1 MRQIS
6 AFRSGWTGAFLLSK
20 SIAFAVILSLG
31 CSVVADES
39 DGVSQEIQVN
49 AIQPSHTV
57 VIGDTLWNVAL
68 RLRPQGMTMAQ
79 AMDAVYEHNPEAFL
93 EADSTKLI
101 EGSVVTFP
109 NALAE
114 IKAQEIVVS
123 AENSSLSIPLLE
135 PIAVPSVES
144 TELIAEEP
152 VQKQDT
158 AIDDLPEEKALPEAE
173 VEADVDVVAD
183 VVAEVA
189 VEVAVEVVVEV
200 DEKIQESLLVVEPEI
215 ASQLPNTKLEEL
227 PVDDVVADAPMLL
240 IESAVED
247 KSSEAVVEQPSTQP
261 IQVKHTETIKTV
273 QVEPVNQLKQF
284 LAQLRSQD
292 ASQTITKLK
301 QLPIDLWF
309 FIAAILIAII
319 INRSKRRSGEDL
331 SSQSSEDSLAES
343 VLDGPFAEGVAQDD
357 VFTAPEEQSA
367 KAKVKDEPP
376 PSQEEQEPAEIAM
389 NLPGL
394 DELKAQLSE
403 DSDPAKP
410 LAKDFEPVSFEED
423 TLEIDPL
430 QIKLDM
436 ASLCIEMGDIESA
449 QSILE
454 EIISEADKQGKAKAR
469 EILDSIET

>member
-1 MRQIS
+1 MRQIR
-6 AFRSGWTGAFLLSK
+6 AFRSGWTGANSLSK

-39 DGVSQEIQVN
+39 DGVSQEIQVS

-68 RLRPQGMTMAQ
+68 RLRPQGMAMAQ

-114 IKAQEIVVS
+114 IKAPEIVVS
-123 AENSSLSIPLLE
+123 AENSSLSIPLLD
-135 PIAVPSVES
+135 PITMPSVKS
-144 TELIAEEP
+144 KELIAEEP
-152 VQKQDT
+152 LQKQDT
-158 AIDDLPEEKALPEAE
+158 AVDDLPVEKALPEAE
-173 VEADVDVVAD
+173 VEIEADVDVVA
-183 VVAEVA
+183 E
-189 VEVAVEVVVEV
+189 VEV
-200 DEKIQESLLVVEPEI
+200 DEKIQESLLVVEPET

-227 PVDDVVADAPMLL
+227 PVDDVVADDSMLL
-240 IESAVED
+240 IENAVED

-261 IQVKHTETIKTV
+261 IQVKHTEVSQPV
-273 QVEPVNQLKQF
+273 QVESVNQLEHF

-309 FIAAILIAII
+309 FVAAILIAII
-319 INRSKRRSGEDL
+319 INRSKRKSGED
-331 SSQSSEDSLAES
+331 SSSKSSEDLLTES
-343 VLDGPFAEGVAQDD
+343 VLDGPFAEGDAQDD
-357 VFTAPEEQSA
+357 VFTAPEEQPA

-376 PSQEEQEPAEIAM
+376 ALDEEQEQEPAEIAM

-403 DSDPAKP
+403 DNDPAKP

>member
-1 MRQIS
+1 
-6 AFRSGWTGAFLLSK
+6 
-20 SIAFAVILSLG
+20 
-31 CSVVADES
+31 VVADES
-39 DGVSQEIQVN
+39 DGGPQEIQVS

-68 RLRPQGMTMAQ
+68 RLRPQGMAMAQ

-114 IKAQEIVVS
+114 IKAPEIVVS
-123 AENSSLSIPLLE
+123 AENSSLSIPLLD
-135 PIAVPSVES
+135 PITMPSVKS
-144 TELIAEEP
+144 KELIAEEP
-152 VQKQDT
+152 LQKQDT
-158 AIDDLPEEKALPEAE
+158 AVDDLPVEKALPEAE
-173 VEADVDVVAD
+173 VEIEADVDVVA
-183 VVAEVA
+183 E
-189 VEVAVEVVVEV
+189 VEV
-200 DEKIQESLLVVEPEI
+200 DEKIQESLLVVEPET
-215 ASQLPNTKLEEL
+215 ALQLPNTKLEEL
-227 PVDDVVADAPMLL
+227 PVDDVVADDSMLL
-240 IESAVED
+240 IENAVED

-261 IQVKHTETIKTV
+261 IQVKHTEVSQPV
-273 QVEPVNQLKQF
+273 QVESVNQLEHF

-309 FIAAILIAII
+309 FVAAILIAII
-319 INRSKRRSGEDL
+319 INRSKRKSQDD
-331 SSQSSEDSLAES
+331 SFSQSSEDSLAES
-343 VLDGPFAEGVAQDD
+343 VLDGPFAEGDDQDD
-357 VFTAPEEQSA
+357 VFTVPEEQPA

-376 PSQEEQEPAEIAM
+376 ALDEEQEQEPAEIAM

>member
-1 MRQIS
+1 MRQIT
-6 AFRSGWTGAFLLSK
+6 AFISGWTGAVLLSK

-39 DGVSQEIQVN
+39 EGVSQELETKT
-49 AIQPSHTV
+49 IQPSHTV

-68 RLRPQGMTMAQ
+68 RLRPQGMAMAQ

-93 EADSTKLI
+93 EGDSTKLI

-109 NALAE
+109 AALTLIE
-114 IKAQEIVVS
+114 TSEVVVS
-123 AENSSLSIPLLE
+123 KANSSLNIPQLD
-135 PIAVPSVES
+135 PIAEQAVE
-144 TELIAEEP
+144 TTVLMPEEP

-158 AIDDLPEEKALPEAE
+158 AVDDLSVHK
-173 VEADVDVVAD
+173 
-183 VVAEVA
+183 
-189 VEVAVEVVVEV
+189 
-200 DEKIQESLLVVEPEI
+200 SLLETETKAGDQDQDKVQKSLLTVEQET
-215 ASQLPNTKLEEL
+215 ASQLPNTGLEDL
-227 PVDDVVADAPMLL
+227 PVDDVVADDSMLL
-240 IESAVED
+240 IENSVED
-247 KSSEAVVEQPSTQP
+247 KPPEEVVEPSLIQP
-261 IQVKHTETIKTV
+261 IQIQHTEIRQPI
-273 QVEPVNQLKQF
+273 QVEPVNQLEQF
-284 LAQLRSQD
+284 LAQLKSQNVNQYI
-292 ASQTITKLK
+292 AKLK
-301 QLPIDLWF
+301 QLPVDIVFLLV
-309 FIAAILIAII
+309 ALLIAII
-319 INRSKRRSGEDL
+319 INRIKRKSDDD
-331 SSQSSEDSLAES
+331 SQSKQSEDSLVES
-343 VLDGPFAEGVAQDD
+343 VLDGPFAEGDDQDD
-357 VFTAPEEQSA
+357 VFTAAVEQPT
-367 KAKVKDEPP
+367 KAKVEDKPQVSDED
-376 PSQEEQEPAEIAM
+376 QEPAEIAM

>member
-1 MRQIS
+1 MRKTMRQIR
-6 AFRSGWTGAFLLSK
+6 AFRSGWTGANSLSK
-20 SIAFAVILSLG
+20 SIAFAVIFSLG
-31 CSVVADES
+31 CSVAADES
-39 DGVSQEIQVN
+39 DGGPQEIQVS

-68 RLRPQGMTMAQ
+68 RLRPQGMAMAQ

-109 NALAE
+109 IALAVT
-114 IKAQEIVVS
+114 KAPEVVVS
-123 AENSSLSIPLLE
+123 AENSSLSIPQLD
-135 PIAVPSVES
+135 PIAVPSMES

-158 AIDDLPEEKALPEAE
+158 AVDDLPVEKALPEAE
-173 VEADVDVVAD
+173 VEIEADVDVVA
-183 VVAEVA
+183 E
-189 VEVAVEVVVEV
+189 VEV
-200 DEKIQESLLVVEPEI
+200 DEKIQESLLVVEPET
-215 ASQLPNTKLEEL
+215 ASQLPNTGLKEL
-227 PVDDVVADAPMLL
+227 PVDDVVGDDSMLL
-240 IESAVED
+240 IENALED

-261 IQVKHTETIKTV
+261 IQVKHTEVSQPV
-273 QVEPVNQLKQF
+273 QVESVNQLEQF

-309 FIAAILIAII
+309 FVAAILIAII
-319 INRSKRRSGEDL
+319 INRSKRKSGED
-331 SSQSSEDSLAES
+331 SSSKSSEDSLAES
-343 VLDGPFAEGVAQDD
+343 VLDGPFAEGDAQDD
-357 VFTAPEEQSA
+357 VFTTPEEQPA

-376 PSQEEQEPAEIAM
+376 ASDEEQEQEQEQEPAEIAM

>member
-1 MRQIS
+1 MRQIK
-6 AFRSGWTGAFLLSK
+6 AFRSDWTDAISLSK

-31 CSVVADES
+31 CSVVANES
-39 DGVSQEIQVN
+39 DGVAQAIQVKP
-49 AIQPSHTV
+49 IQPSHTV

-68 RLRPQGMTMAQ
+68 RLRPQGMAMAQ

-109 NALAE
+109 ATLAVT
-114 IKAQEIVVS
+114 KASEVVVS
-123 AENSSLSIPLLE
+123 AENSSLSIPQLD
-135 PIAVPSVES
+135 PIAVQSVKPAELMPKES
-144 TELIAEEP
+144 
-152 VQKQDT
+152 VQKQNT
-158 AIDDLPEEKALPEAE
+158 TVDDLPVDKGLLEVEAE
-173 VEADVDVVAD
+173 VEVN
-183 VVAEVA
+183 
-189 VEVAVEVVVEV
+189 
-200 DEKIQESLLVVEPEI
+200 EKPQASLLVVEPQT
-215 ASQLPNTKLEEL
+215 ASKLLNAELEEL
-227 PVDDVVADAPMLL
+227 PIDDVKADESMLL
-240 IESAVED
+240 IENTVED
-247 KSSEAVVEQPSTQP
+247 KPPEVVVEPSSIQPT
-261 IQVKHTETIKTV
+261 QVKHKDISQPV
-273 QVEPVNQLKQF
+273 QLEPVNQLEQF
-284 LAQLRSQD
+284 LAQLKSQD
-292 ASQTITKLK
+292 ANQTIAKLK
-301 QLPIDLWF
+301 QLPVDLWF
-309 FIAAILIAII
+309 FVAAILIAII
-319 INRSKRRSGEDL
+319 INRSKRKSRDD
-331 SSQSSEDSLAES
+331 SSSKSSEDSLAES
-343 VLDGPFAEGVAQDD
+343 VLDGPFAEGDDQDD
-357 VFTAPEEQSA
+357 VFTAAVEQPTKG
-367 KAKVKDEPP
+367 KAKDKPPASDED
-376 PSQEEQEPAEIAM
+376 QEPAEIAM

>member
-1 MRQIS
+1 MRQIR
-6 AFRSGWTGAFLLSK
+6 AFRSGWTGAISLSK

-39 DGVSQEIQVN
+39 DGGPQEIQVN
-49 AIQPSHTV
+49 AIQPSYTV

-68 RLRPQGMTMAQ
+68 RLRPQGMAMAQ

-109 NALAE
+109 ATLAVT
-114 IKAQEIVVS
+114 KASEVVVS
-123 AENSSLSIPLLE
+123 TENSSLSIPQLD

-158 AIDDLPEEKALPEAE
+158 AVDDLPVEKALSQAE
-173 VEADVDVVAD
+173 VEIVVDV
-183 VVAEVA
+183 EVNG
-189 VEVAVEVVVEV
+189 
-200 DEKIQESLLVVEPEI
+200 KIQESLLVVELETV
-215 ASQLPNTKLEEL
+215 SQLPNTKLEEL
-227 PVDDVVADAPMLL
+227 PVDDVVADDSMLL
-240 IESAVED
+240 IENAVED

-261 IQVKHTETIKTV
+261 IQVKHTEINQPV
-273 QVEPVNQLKQF
+273 QVEPVNQLEQF

-309 FIAAILIAII
+309 FVAAILIAII
-319 INRSKRRSGEDL
+319 INRSKRRSGEDS

-343 VLDGPFAEGVAQDD
+343 VLDGPFAEGDAQDD
-357 VFTAPEEQSA
+357 VFTAPEEQPA

-376 PSQEEQEPAEIAM
+376 ASDEEQEPAEIAM

>member
-1 MRQIS
+1 MRQIK
-6 AFRSGWTGAFLLSK
+6 AFRSGWTGAILLSK
-20 SIAFAVILSLG
+20 SIAFVVILSLG
-31 CSVVADES
+31 CSVAADES
-39 DGVSQEIQVN
+39 DGVPQEGQAN

-68 RLRPQGMTMAQ
+68 RLRPQGMAMAQ
-79 AMDAVYEHNPEAFL
+79 AMDAIYEHNPEAFL

-114 IKAQEIVVS
+114 TKAPEIVVS
-123 AENSSLSIPLLE
+123 AENSSLSIPLLD

-152 VQKQDT
+152 VQKQDK
-158 AIDDLPEEKALPEAE
+158 AVDDLPVENALPKAE
-173 VEADVDVVAD
+173 VEIDVDVA
-183 VVAEVA
+183 AE
-189 VEVAVEVVVEV
+189 VEV
-200 DEKIQESLLVVEPEI
+200 DEKIQESLLVVEPET
-215 ASQLPNTKLEEL
+215 ASQLPNTKLEQL
-227 PVDDVVADAPMLL
+227 PVNDVVADDSMLL
-240 IESAVED
+240 IENAVED

-261 IQVKHTETIKTV
+261 IQIKHTESNQPV
-273 QVEPVNQLKQF
+273 QVEPVNQLEQF
-284 LAQLRSQD
+284 LAQLKSQD
-292 ASQTITKLK
+292 VSQTITKLK

-309 FIAAILIAII
+309 FVAAILIAII
-319 INRSKRRSGEDL
+319 INRSKRRSGEDS

-343 VLDGPFAEGVAQDD
+343 VLDGPFAEGDAQDD
-357 VFTAPEEQSA
+357 VFTAPEEQPA

-376 PSQEEQEPAEIAM
+376 ASQEEQEPAEIAM

>member
-1 MRQIS
+1 MRQIR
-6 AFRSGWTGAFLLSK
+6 AFRSGWTGANSLSK
-20 SIAFAVILSLG
+20 SIVFAVILSLG

-39 DGVSQEIQVN
+39 DGVSQEIQVS

-68 RLRPQGMTMAQ
+68 RLRPQGMAMAQ

-114 IKAQEIVVS
+114 IKAPEIVVS
-123 AENSSLSIPLLE
+123 AENSSLSIPLLD
-135 PIAVPSVES
+135 PITMPSVKS
-144 TELIAEEP
+144 KELIAEEP
-152 VQKQDT
+152 LQKQDT
-158 AIDDLPEEKALPEAE
+158 AVDDLPVEKALPEAE
-173 VEADVDVVAD
+173 VEIEADVDVVA
-183 VVAEVA
+183 E
-189 VEVAVEVVVEV
+189 VEV
-200 DEKIQESLLVVEPEI
+200 DEKIQESLLVVEPET
-215 ASQLPNTKLEEL
+215 ALQLPNTKLEEL
-227 PVDDVVADAPMLL
+227 PVDDVVADDSMLL
-240 IESAVED
+240 IENAVED

-261 IQVKHTETIKTV
+261 IQVKHTEVSQPV
-273 QVEPVNQLKQF
+273 QVESVNQLEHF

-309 FIAAILIAII
+309 FVAAILIAII
-319 INRSKRRSGEDL
+319 INRSKRRSGEDS

-343 VLDGPFAEGVAQDD
+343 VLDGPFAEGDAQDD
-357 VFTAPEEQSA
+357 VFTAPEEQPA

-376 PSQEEQEPAEIAM
+376 ALDEEQEQEPAEIAM

>member
-1 MRQIS
+1 MRHIR
-6 AFRSGWTGAFLLSK
+6 AFRSGWTGAFSLSK

-31 CSVVADES
+31 CSVVANES
-39 DGVSQEIQVN
+39 DGGPQEIQVN

-68 RLRPQGMTMAQ
+68 RLRPQGMAMAQ

-109 NALAE
+109 IALAVT
-114 IKAQEIVVS
+114 KAPEVVVS
-123 AENSSLSIPLLE
+123 AENSSLSIPQLD
-135 PIAVPSVES
+135 PMVVPSVES

-158 AIDDLPEEKALPEAE
+158 AVDDLPVEKALPEAE
-173 VEADVDVVAD
+173 VEADVDVVA
-183 VVAEVA
+183 EVA
-189 VEVAVEVVVEV
+189 IEV

-261 IQVKHTETIKTV
+261 IQVKHTETIKPV

-319 INRSKRRSGEDL
+319 INRSKRRSGEDS

-343 VLDGPFAEGVAQDD
+343 VLDGPFAEGDAQDD
-357 VFTAPEEQSA
+357 VFTAPEEQPA

>member
-1 MRQIS
+1 MRQIR
-6 AFRSGWTGAFLLSK
+6 AFRSGWTGANSLSK

-39 DGVSQEIQVN
+39 DGVSQEIQVS

-68 RLRPQGMTMAQ
+68 RLRPQGMAMAQ

-114 IKAQEIVVS
+114 TKAPEIVVS
-123 AENSSLSIPLLE
+123 AENSSLSIPLLD
-135 PIAVPSVES
+135 PITMPSVKS
-144 TELIAEEP
+144 KELIAEEP

-158 AIDDLPEEKALPEAE
+158 AVDDLPVEKALPEAE
-173 VEADVDVVAD
+173 VEIEADVA
-183 VVAEVA
+183 AE
-189 VEVAVEVVVEV
+189 VEV
-200 DEKIQESLLVVEPEI
+200 DEKIQESLLVVEPET
-215 ASQLPNTKLEEL
+215 ALQLPNTKLEEL
-227 PVDDVVADAPMLL
+227 PVDDVVADDSMLL
-240 IESAVED
+240 IENAVED

-261 IQVKHTETIKTV
+261 IQVKHTEVSQPV
-273 QVEPVNQLKQF
+273 QVESVNQLEHF

-309 FIAAILIAII
+309 FVAAILIAII
-319 INRSKRRSGEDL
+319 INRSKRRSGEDS

-343 VLDGPFAEGVAQDD
+343 VLDGPFAEGDAQDD
-357 VFTAPEEQSA
+357 VFTAPEEQPA

-376 PSQEEQEPAEIAM
+376 ALDEEQEQEHAEIAM

>member
-1 MRQIS
+1 
-6 AFRSGWTGAFLLSK
+6 
-20 SIAFAVILSLG
+20 
-31 CSVVADES
+31 
-39 DGVSQEIQVN
+39 
-49 AIQPSHTV
+49 
-57 VIGDTLWNVAL
+57 
-68 RLRPQGMTMAQ
+68 MA
-79 AMDAVYEHNPEAFL
+79 E
-93 EADSTKLI
+93 
-101 EGSVVTFP
+101 
-109 NALAE
+109 
-114 IKAQEIVVS
+114 
-123 AENSSLSIPLLE
+123 
-135 PIAVPSVES
+135 
-144 TELIAEEP
+144 
-152 VQKQDT
+152 
-158 AIDDLPEEKALPEAE
+158 
-173 VEADVDVVAD
+173 
-183 VVAEVA
+183 
-189 VEVAVEVVVEV
+189 VEV
-200 DEKIQESLLVVEPEI
+200 DEKIQESLLVVEPET
-215 ASQLPNTKLEEL
+215 ASQLPNTGLKEL
-227 PVDDVVADAPMLL
+227 PVDDVVADDSMLL
-240 IESAVED
+240 IENAVED

-261 IQVKHTETIKTV
+261 IQVKHTEVSQPV
-273 QVEPVNQLKQF
+273 QVESVNQLEQF

-309 FIAAILIAII
+309 FVAAILIAII
-319 INRSKRRSGEDL
+319 INRSKRKSGED
-331 SSQSSEDSLAES
+331 SSSKSSEDSLAES
-343 VLDGPFAEGVAQDD
+343 VLDGPFAEGDAQDD
-357 VFTAPEEQSA
+357 VFTAPEEQPA

-376 PSQEEQEPAEIAM
+376 ASDEEQEQEQEPAEIAM

>member
-1 MRQIS
+1 MRKTMRQIR
-6 AFRSGWTGAFLLSK
+6 AFRSGWTGANSISK

-39 DGVSQEIQVN
+39 DGGPQEIQVN

-68 RLRPQGMTMAQ
+68 RLRPQGMAMAQ

-109 NALAE
+109 IALAVT
-114 IKAQEIVVS
+114 KAPEVVVS
-123 AENSSLSIPLLE
+123 AENSSLSIPQLD

-158 AIDDLPEEKALPEAE
+158 AVDDLPVEKALPEAE
-173 VEADVDVVAD
+173 VEIDVNVA
-183 VVAEVA
+183 AE
-189 VEVAVEVVVEV
+189 VEV
-200 DEKIQESLLVVEPEI
+200 DEKIQESLLVVEPET
-215 ASQLPNTKLEEL
+215 ASQLPNAKLEEL

-240 IESAVED
+240 IENAVED

-261 IQVKHTETIKTV
+261 IQVKHTEINQPV
-273 QVEPVNQLKQF
+273 QVEPVNQLEQF

-292 ASQTITKLK
+292 ASQIITKLK

-309 FIAAILIAII
+309 FVAAILIAII
-319 INRSKRRSGEDL
+319 INRSKRRSGED
-331 SSQSSEDSLAES
+331 SSSKSSEDSLAES
-343 VLDGPFAEGVAQDD
+343 VLDGPFAEGDAQDD

-376 PSQEEQEPAEIAM
+376 ASDEEQEPAEIAM

-403 DSDPAKP
+403 DNDPAKP

>member
-1 MRQIS
+1 MRQIR
-6 AFRSGWTGAFLLSK
+6 AFRSGWTGANSLSK

-39 DGVSQEIQVN
+39 DGVSQEIQVS

-68 RLRPQGMTMAQ
+68 RLRPQGMAMAQ

-114 IKAQEIVVS
+114 IKAPEIVVS
-123 AENSSLSIPLLE
+123 AENSSLSIPLLD
-135 PIAVPSVES
+135 PITMPSVKS
-144 TELIAEEP
+144 KELIAEEP

-158 AIDDLPEEKALPEAE
+158 AVDDLPGEKALPKAE
-173 VEADVDVVAD
+173 VEIDVDVDVA
-183 VVAEVA
+183 AE
-189 VEVAVEVVVEV
+189 VEV
-200 DEKIQESLLVVEPEI
+200 DEKIQESLLVVEPET
-215 ASQLPNTKLEEL
+215 ALQLPNTKLEEL
-227 PVDDVVADAPMLL
+227 PVDDVVADDSMLL
-240 IESAVED
+240 IENAVED

-261 IQVKHTETIKTV
+261 IQVKHTEVSQPV
-273 QVEPVNQLKQF
+273 QVESVNQLEHF

-309 FIAAILIAII
+309 FVAAILIAII
-319 INRSKRRSGEDL
+319 INRSKRRSGEDS

-343 VLDGPFAEGVAQDD
+343 VLDGPFAEGDAQDD
-357 VFTAPEEQSA
+357 VFTAPEEQPA

-376 PSQEEQEPAEIAM
+376 ALDEEQEQEPAEIAM

>member
-1 MRQIS
+1 MRQIR
-6 AFRSGWTGAFLLSK
+6 AFRSGWTGAISLSK

-39 DGVSQEIQVN
+39 DGGPQEIQVN
-49 AIQPSHTV
+49 AIQPSYTV

-68 RLRPQGMTMAQ
+68 RLRPQGMAMAQ

-109 NALAE
+109 ATLAVT
-114 IKAQEIVVS
+114 KASEVVVS
-123 AENSSLSIPLLE
+123 TENSSLSIPQLD

-158 AIDDLPEEKALPEAE
+158 AVDDLPVEKALSQAE
-173 VEADVDVVAD
+173 VEIVVDV
-183 VVAEVA
+183 EVNG
-189 VEVAVEVVVEV
+189 
-200 DEKIQESLLVVEPEI
+200 KIQESLLVVELETV
-215 ASQLPNTKLEEL
+215 SQLPNTKLEEL
-227 PVDDVVADAPMLL
+227 PVDDVVADDSMLL
-240 IESAVED
+240 IENAVED

-261 IQVKHTETIKTV
+261 IQVKHTEINQPV
-273 QVEPVNQLKQF
+273 QVEPVNQLEQF

-309 FIAAILIAII
+309 FVAAILIAII
-319 INRSKRRSGEDL
+319 INRSKRRYGEDS

-343 VLDGPFAEGVAQDD
+343 VLDGPFAEGDAQDD
-357 VFTAPEEQSA
+357 VFTAPEEQPA

-376 PSQEEQEPAEIAM
+376 ASDEEQGPAEIAM

-403 DSDPAKP
+403 DNDPAKP

>member
-1 MRQIS
+1 MRQIR
-6 AFRSGWTGAFLLSK
+6 AFRSGWTGANSLSK
-20 SIAFAVILSLG
+20 SIAFAVIFSLG
-31 CSVVADES
+31 CSVAADES
-39 DGVSQEIQVN
+39 DGGPQEIQVST
-49 AIQPSHTV
+49 IQPSHTV

-68 RLRPQGMTMAQ
+68 RLRPQGMAMAQ

-109 NALAE
+109 IALAVT
-114 IKAQEIVVS
+114 KAPEVVVS
-123 AENSSLSIPLLE
+123 AENSSLSIPQLD

-158 AIDDLPEEKALPEAE
+158 AVDDLPVEKALPEAE
-173 VEADVDVVAD
+173 VEIDVNVA
-183 VVAEVA
+183 AE
-189 VEVAVEVVVEV
+189 VEV
-200 DEKIQESLLVVEPEI
+200 DEKIQESLLVVEPET
-215 ASQLPNTKLEEL
+215 ALQLPNTKLEEL
-227 PVDDVVADAPMLL
+227 PVDDVVADDSMLL
-240 IESAVED
+240 IENAVED

-261 IQVKHTETIKTV
+261 IQVKHTEINQPV
-273 QVEPVNQLKQF
+273 QVEPVNQLEQF

-292 ASQTITKLK
+292 ASQIITKLK

-309 FIAAILIAII
+309 FVAAILIAII
-319 INRSKRRSGEDL
+319 INRSKRRSGEDS

-343 VLDGPFAEGVAQDD
+343 VLDGPFAEGDAQDD
-357 VFTAPEEQSA
+357 VFTAPEEQPA

-376 PSQEEQEPAEIAM
+376 ALDEEQEPAEIAM

>member
-1 MRQIS
+1 MRQIR
-6 AFRSGWTGAFLLSK
+6 AFRSGWTGAILLGK

-39 DGVSQEIQVN
+39 DGVSQEIQVS

-68 RLRPQGMTMAQ
+68 RLRPQGMAMAQ

-114 IKAQEIVVS
+114 IKAPEIVVS
-123 AENSSLSIPLLE
+123 AENSSLSIPLLD
-135 PIAVPSVES
+135 PITMPSVKS
-144 TELIAEEP
+144 KELIAEEP

-158 AIDDLPEEKALPEAE
+158 AVDDLPVEKALPEAE
-173 VEADVDVVAD
+173 VEIEADVDVVA
-183 VVAEVA
+183 E
-189 VEVAVEVVVEV
+189 VEV
-200 DEKIQESLLVVEPEI
+200 DEKIQESLLVVEPET
-215 ASQLPNTKLEEL
+215 ALQLPNTKLEEL
-227 PVDDVVADAPMLL
+227 PVDDVVADDSMLL
-240 IESAVED
+240 IENAVED

-261 IQVKHTETIKTV
+261 IQVKHTEVSQPV
-273 QVEPVNQLKQF
+273 QVESVNQLEHF

-309 FIAAILIAII
+309 FVAAILIAII
-319 INRSKRRSGEDL
+319 INRSKRKSGED
-331 SSQSSEDSLAES
+331 SSSKSSEDSLAES
-343 VLDGPFAEGVAQDD
+343 VLDGPFAEGDAQDD
-357 VFTAPEEQSA
+357 VFTAPEEQPA

-376 PSQEEQEPAEIAM
+376 ASDEEQEQEPAEIAM

>member
-1 MRQIS
+1 MRQIR
-6 AFRSGWTGAFLLSK
+6 AFRSGWTGAISLSK
-20 SIAFAVILSLG
+20 SIAFAVIMSLG
-31 CSVVADES
+31 CSVVANES
-39 DGVSQEIQVN
+39 DGVAQAIQVKP
-49 AIQPSHTV
+49 IQPSHTV

-68 RLRPQGMTMAQ
+68 RLRPQGMAMAQ

-109 NALAE
+109 ATLAVT
-114 IKAQEIVVS
+114 KASEVVVS
-123 AENSSLSIPLLE
+123 AENSSLSIPQLD
-135 PIAVPSVES
+135 PIAVQSVKPA
-144 TELIAEEP
+144 ELMPKEP
-152 VQKQDT
+152 VQKQNT
-158 AIDDLPEEKALPEAE
+158 TVDDLPVDKGLLEVEAE
-173 VEADVDVVAD
+173 VEAI
-183 VVAEVA
+183 VA
-189 VEVAVEVVVEV
+189 VEVEVN
-200 DEKIQESLLVVEPEI
+200 EKPQENLLVVEPQT
-215 ASQLPNTKLEEL
+215 ASQLPNTELEEL
-227 PVDDVVADAPMLL
+227 PVDDVIADESMLL
-240 IESAVED
+240 IENTVED
-247 KSSEAVVEQPSTQP
+247 KPPEVVVEPPSIQPT
-261 IQVKHTETIKTV
+261 QVKHKDISQPV
-273 QVEPVNQLKQF
+273 QLEPVNQLEQF
-284 LAQLRSQD
+284 LAQLKSQD
-292 ASQTITKLK
+292 ANQTIAKLK
-301 QLPIDLWF
+301 QLPVDLWF
-309 FIAAILIAII
+309 FVAAILIAII
-319 INRSKRRSGEDL
+319 INRSKRKSRDDS

-343 VLDGPFAEGVAQDD
+343 VLDGPFAEGDDQDD
-357 VFTAPEEQSA
+357 VFTAAVEQPTKGEA
-367 KAKVKDEPP
+367 KDKPPASDED
-376 PSQEEQEPAEIAM
+376 QEPAEIAM

>member
-1 MRQIS
+1 MRQIK
-6 AFRSGWTGAFLLSK
+6 AFRSGWTGAFSLSK

-31 CSVVADES
+31 CSVVANES
-39 DGVSQEIQVN
+39 DGGPQEIQVN

-68 RLRPQGMTMAQ
+68 RLRPQGMAMAQ

-109 NALAE
+109 IALAVT
-114 IKAQEIVVS
+114 KAPEVVVS
-123 AENSSLSIPLLE
+123 AENSSLSIPQLD
-135 PIAVPSVES
+135 PMVVPSVES

-158 AIDDLPEEKALPEAE
+158 AVDDLPVEKALPEAE
-173 VEADVDVVAD
+173 VEADVDVVA
-183 VVAEVA
+183 EVA
-189 VEVAVEVVVEV
+189 IEV

-227 PVDDVVADAPMLL
+227 PVDDVVADAPMSL

-247 KSSEAVVEQPSTQP
+247 KSSEAVIEQPSTQP
-261 IQVKHTETIKTV
+261 IQVKHTETIKPV

>member
-1 MRQIS
+1 MRQIR
-6 AFRSGWTGAFLLSK
+6 AFRSGWTGAISLSR
-20 SIAFAVILSLG
+20 SIVFAVILSLS
-31 CSVVADES
+31 CSVVANES
-39 DGVSQEIQVN
+39 DGVAQAIQVKP
-49 AIQPSHTV
+49 IQPSHTV

-68 RLRPQGMTMAQ
+68 RLRPQGMAMAQ

-109 NALAE
+109 IALAVT
-114 IKAQEIVVS
+114 KAPEVVVS
-123 AENSSLSIPLLE
+123 AENSSLSIPQLD
-135 PIAVPSVES
+135 PMVVPSVES

-158 AIDDLPEEKALPEAE
+158 AVDDLPVEKALPEAE
-173 VEADVDVVAD
+173 VEADVDVVA
-183 VVAEVA
+183 EVA
-189 VEVAVEVVVEV
+189 IEV

-227 PVDDVVADAPMLL
+227 PVDDVVANAPMLL

-261 IQVKHTETIKTV
+261 IQVKHTETIKPV

-319 INRSKRRSGEDL
+319 INRSKRRSGEDS

-343 VLDGPFAEGVAQDD
+343 VLDGPFAEGDAQDD
-357 VFTAPEEQSA
+357 VFTAPEEQPA

>member
-1 MRQIS
+1 MRQIR

-31 CSVVADES
+31 CSVVANES
-39 DGVSQEIQVN
+39 DGGPQEIQVN

-68 RLRPQGMTMAQ
+68 RLRPQGMAMAQ

-114 IKAQEIVVS
+114 IKAPEIVVS

-158 AIDDLPEEKALPEAE
+158 AVDDLPEEKALPEAE
-173 VEADVDVVAD
+173 VETDVDVVAD

-189 VEVAVEVVVEV
+189 VEV
-200 DEKIQESLLVVEPEI
+200 DEKIQESLLVVEPET
-215 ASQLPNTKLEEL
+215 ASQLPNTELEEL
-227 PVDDVVADAPMLL
+227 PVDDVKADESMLL
-240 IESAVED
+240 IENAVED
-247 KSSEAVVEQPSTQP
+247 KPSEAVVEPPSTQP
-261 IQVKHTETIKTV
+261 IQVKHTEVNQPV
-273 QVEPVNQLKQF
+273 QVEPVNQLEQF
-284 LAQLRSQD
+284 LAQLKSQD
-292 ASQTITKLK
+292 TNQTIAKLK
-301 QLPIDLWF
+301 QLPVDLWF
-309 FIAAILIAII
+309 FVAAILIAII
-319 INRSKRRSGEDL
+319 INRSKRKSRDDS

-343 VLDGPFAEGVAQDD
+343 VLDGPFAEGDDQDD
-357 VFTAPEEQSA
+357 VFTAAVEQPTKG
-367 KAKVKDEPP
+367 KAKDKSPASDED
-376 PSQEEQEPAEIAM
+376 QEQESAEIAM

>member
-1 MRQIS
+1 
-6 AFRSGWTGAFLLSK
+6 
-20 SIAFAVILSLG
+20 
-31 CSVVADES
+31 
-39 DGVSQEIQVN
+39 
-49 AIQPSHTV
+49 
-57 VIGDTLWNVAL
+57 
-68 RLRPQGMTMAQ
+68 
-79 AMDAVYEHNPEAFL
+79 
-93 EADSTKLI
+93 
-101 EGSVVTFP
+101 
-109 NALAE
+109 
-114 IKAQEIVVS
+114 
-123 AENSSLSIPLLE
+123 
-135 PIAVPSVES
+135 VES

-158 AIDDLPEEKALPEAE
+158 AIDDLPVEKALPEAE
-173 VEADVDVVAD
+173 VEIDVNVA
-183 VVAEVA
+183 AE
-189 VEVAVEVVVEV
+189 VEV
-200 DEKIQESLLVVEPEI
+200 DEKIQESLLVVEPET
-215 ASQLPNTKLEEL
+215 ASQLPNAKLEEL

-240 IESAVED
+240 IENAVED

-261 IQVKHTETIKTV
+261 IQVKHTEINQPV
-273 QVEPVNQLKQF
+273 QVEPVNQLEQF

-292 ASQTITKLK
+292 ASQIITKLK

-309 FIAAILIAII
+309 FVAAILIAII
-319 INRSKRRSGEDL
+319 INRSKRRSGED
-331 SSQSSEDSLAES
+331 SSSKSSEDSLAES
-343 VLDGPFAEGVAQDD
+343 VLDGPFAEGDAQDD

-376 PSQEEQEPAEIAM
+376 ASDEEQEPAEIAM

-403 DSDPAKP
+403 DNDPAKP

>member
-1 MRQIS
+1 MRQIR
-6 AFRSGWTGAFLLSK
+6 AFRSGWTGANSLSK

-39 DGVSQEIQVN
+39 DGVSQEIQVS

-68 RLRPQGMTMAQ
+68 RLRPQGMAMAQ

-114 IKAQEIVVS
+114 IKAPEIVVS
-123 AENSSLSIPLLE
+123 AENSSLSIPLLD
-135 PIAVPSVES
+135 PITMPSVKS
-144 TELIAEEP
+144 KELIAEEP

-158 AIDDLPEEKALPEAE
+158 AVYDLPVEKARPEAE
-173 VEADVDVVAD
+173 VEIEADVDVVA
-183 VVAEVA
+183 E
-189 VEVAVEVVVEV
+189 VEV
-200 DEKIQESLLVVEPEI
+200 DEKIQESLLVVEPET
-215 ASQLPNTKLEEL
+215 ALQLPNTKLEEL
-227 PVDDVVADAPMLL
+227 PVDDVVADDSMLL
-240 IESAVED
+240 IENAVED

-261 IQVKHTETIKTV
+261 IQVKHTEVSQPV
-273 QVEPVNQLKQF
+273 QVESVNQLEHF

-309 FIAAILIAII
+309 FVAAILIAII
-319 INRSKRRSGEDL
+319 INRSKRRSGEDS

-343 VLDGPFAEGVAQDD
+343 VLDGPFAEGDAQDD
-357 VFTAPEEQSA
+357 VFTAPEEQPA

-376 PSQEEQEPAEIAM
+376 ALDEEQEPAEIAM

-403 DSDPAKP
+403 DNDPAKP